1 MLIGKDQH
9 SQASG
14 SGRGREKTQAE
25 TLHEHQ
31 GEEGGR
37 RNRQGHA
44 GTSSQG
50 GTRVGTLR
58 LGHGALMLSCAIS
71 LFFLAVAD
79 CRVSHERKWLN
90 GGSWRAVGVQ
100 ACVSCALRF
109 FNRRH
114 PSASAQALASAGR
127 LLGVC
132 WARVL
137 ACLRCLSLA
146 PDAPPVYVWCES
158 NVCMCLECMCVVS
171 TSTPFGLSVVSI
183 CTPFNLWAPTTR
195 GVAVGDGIDAMMI
208 HGCTRSTIES

>member
-1 MLIGKDQH
+1 VLIGKDQH

-127 LLGVC
+127 GSWPAFDASASPQTLLQSMCGVNRMC
-132 WARVL
+132 
-137 ACLRCLSLA
+137 ACVSSAC
-146 PDAPPVYVWCES
+146 VWCQRA
-158 NVCMCLECMCVVS
+158 
-171 TSTPFGLSVVSI
+171 PRSVYQSCPSV
-183 CTPFNLWAPTTR
+183 P
-195 GVAVGDGIDAMMI
+195 
-208 HGCTRSTIES
+208 RSTCGPRPPGVWRSGTASMR